1 MNIKEFFKRDNL
13 DEMQKQT
20 LLKIESRGFCLLW
33 VLLLAALTIESLLG
47 FTPREMAAEWF
58 IFMLGCAYAVISDL
72 RAGIWDRHLKAN
84 TKTNAVVSVVGG
96 VAVFVWGLIKFAE
109 FGMGVAALCAV
120 FMGACTW
127 VLCFALL
134 QLSMKAYKNATL
146 SWKTQRRTTMKTNK
160 KELTVFAL
168 CAYAIPFLMMPLLYI
183 CLQNGRDTSIFAN
196 AQMFY
201 PAAGVMLAFLLARRQ
216 GTPKRFYI
224 LHIAATA
231 LMLAMSVLSAFLP
244 QEGWLNIANFVII
257 IASVLGW
264 IFLLTEKKTKREDY
278 GLRLHGKFLT
288 AFAICAY
295 FLVVKTGMVFLSVA
309 LQGGD
314 AWAEY
319 LTYWQSSAPW
329 LMALVLVP
337 NFFLSFLP
345 FFGEEYGWRYYLTP
359 ALQSRFGARR
369 GALAVG
375 VLWGL
380 WHLPLNLF
388 FYSPDTSL
396 QSIAAQLVVCVTLGV
411 FFAFAYEKCG
421 KNIWLPVVL
430 HYLNNSMVLVWTGTA
445 DISNQIIS
453 WGDVASAAVQYA
465 IVFLPFLAAK
475 CFKKAE

>member
-1 MNIKEFFKRDNL
+1 
-13 DEMQKQT
+13 
-20 LLKIESRGFCLLW
+20 
-33 VLLLAALTIESLLG
+33 
-47 FTPREMAAEWF
+47 
-58 IFMLGCAYAVISDL
+58 
-72 RAGIWDRHLKAN
+72 
-84 TKTNAVVSVVGG
+84 
-96 VAVFVWGLIKFAE
+96 
-109 FGMGVAALCAV
+109 
-120 FMGACTW
+120 
-127 VLCFALL
+127 
-134 QLSMKAYKNATL
+134 
-146 SWKTQRRTTMKTNK
+146 MKTNK

-183 CLQNGRDTSIFAN
+183 CLQNERDTSIFAN

-288 AFAICAY
+288 ALVICVY
-295 FLVVKTGMVFLSVA
+295 FLAVKTAMVFLSMA
-309 LQGGD
+309 MQGGD
-314 AWAEY
+314 SWAEY
-319 LTYWQSSAPW
+319 LAYWRTSAPW
-329 LMALVLVP
+329 VMAVVLVP

-411 FFAFAYEKCG
+411 FFTFAYEKCG

-445 DISNQIIS
+445 DISNQIIG
-453 WGDVASAAVQYA
+453 WTDVAISAIMYGG
-465 IVFLPFLAAK
+465 VFLPFLAAK
-475 CFKKAE
+475 CYRKNK

>member
-1 MNIKEFFKRDNL
+1 
-13 DEMQKQT
+13 
-20 LLKIESRGFCLLW
+20 
-33 VLLLAALTIESLLG
+33 
-47 FTPREMAAEWF
+47 
-58 IFMLGCAYAVISDL
+58 
-72 RAGIWDRHLKAN
+72 
-84 TKTNAVVSVVGG
+84 
-96 VAVFVWGLIKFAE
+96 
-109 FGMGVAALCAV
+109 
-120 FMGACTW
+120 
-127 VLCFALL
+127 
-134 QLSMKAYKNATL
+134 
-146 SWKTQRRTTMKTNK
+146 MKTNK

-216 GTPKRFYI
+216 GTPKRLYI
-224 LHIAATA
+224 LHIAATV

-329 LMALVLVP
+329 LMAGAKLFLILPAVLWRGIR
-337 NFFLSFLP
+337 LALLP
-345 FFGEEYGWRYYLTP
+345 DASP
-359 ALQSRFGARR
+359 ARPLRRTARR
-369 GALAVG
+369 TGGRRAVG
-375 VLWGL
+375 
-380 WHLPLNLF
+380 
-388 FYSPDTSL
+388 
-396 QSIAAQLVVCVTLGV
+396 A
-411 FFAFAYEKCG
+411 
-421 KNIWLPVVL
+421 
-430 HYLNNSMVLVWTGTA
+430 
-445 DISNQIIS
+445 
-453 WGDVASAAVQYA
+453 VASAAES
-465 IVFLPFLAAK
+465 FLLQPRHLT
-475 CFKKAE
+475 AEHCRTACCLRDARCIFHLCV

>member
-1 MNIKEFFKRDNL
+1 
-13 DEMQKQT
+13 
-20 LLKIESRGFCLLW
+20 
-33 VLLLAALTIESLLG
+33 
-47 FTPREMAAEWF
+47 
-58 IFMLGCAYAVISDL
+58 
-72 RAGIWDRHLKAN
+72 
-84 TKTNAVVSVVGG
+84 
-96 VAVFVWGLIKFAE
+96 
-109 FGMGVAALCAV
+109 
-120 FMGACTW
+120 
-127 VLCFALL
+127 
-134 QLSMKAYKNATL
+134 
-146 SWKTQRRTTMKTNK
+146 MKTNK

-337 NFFLSFLP
+337 NFFLSFLLTEKKTKREDYGLRLHGKFLTAFAICAYFLVVKTGMVFLSVALQGGDAWAEYLTYWQSSAPWLMALVLVPNFFLSFLP

-359 ALQSRFGARR
+359 ALQGRFGARR

-411 FFAFAYEKCG
+411 FFTFAYEKCG

-453 WGDVASAAVQYA
+453 WTDVAISAIMYGV
-465 IVFLPFLAAK
+465 VFLPFLAAK
-475 CFKKAE
+475 CYRKNK

>member
-1 MNIKEFFKRDNL
+1 
-13 DEMQKQT
+13 
-20 LLKIESRGFCLLW
+20 
-33 VLLLAALTIESLLG
+33 
-47 FTPREMAAEWF
+47 
-58 IFMLGCAYAVISDL
+58 
-72 RAGIWDRHLKAN
+72 
-84 TKTNAVVSVVGG
+84 
-96 VAVFVWGLIKFAE
+96 
-109 FGMGVAALCAV
+109 
-120 FMGACTW
+120 
-127 VLCFALL
+127 
-134 QLSMKAYKNATL
+134 
-146 SWKTQRRTTMKTNK
+146 
-160 KELTVFAL
+160 
-168 CAYAIPFLMMPLLYI
+168 MPLLYI

-278 GLRLHGKFLT
+278 GLCLHGKFLT
-288 AFAICAY
+288 AFAICAH

-309 LQGGD
+309 LQGSD

-359 ALQSRFGARR
+359 ALQGRFGARR

-411 FFAFAYEKCG
+411 FFTFAYEKCG
-421 KNIWLPVVL
+421 KNIWLPWCCTT
-430 HYLNNSMVLVWTGTA
+430 STTA
-445 DISNQIIS
+445 WS
-453 WGDVASAAVQYA
+453 
-465 IVFLPFLAAK
+465 
-475 CFKKAE
+475 

>member
-20 LLKIESRGFCLLW
+20 LLKIESRGFWVLW
-33 VLLLAALTIESLLG
+33 VLLLAALIIESLLG
-47 FTPREMAAEWF
+47 FAPREMAAEWF
-58 IFMLGCAYAVISDL
+58 IFMLGCAYSVLSDL

-84 TKTNAVVSVVGG
+84 TKTNAAVSVVGG
-96 VAVFVWGLIKFAE
+96 AAVLVWGLIKFAE
-109 FGMGVAALCAV
+109 FGMGIAV
-120 FMGACTW
+120 LQAVIMGVCTW

-134 QLSMKAYKNATL
+134 QLSMKAYKKRHAELEN
-146 SWKTQRRTTMKTNK
+146 QRRTTMKTNK

-278 GLRLHGKFLT
+278 GLRLHGKLLT
-288 AFAICAY
+288 ALVICVY
-295 FLVVKTGMVFLSVA
+295 FLAVKTAMVFLSMA
-309 LQGGD
+309 MQGGD
-314 AWAEY
+314 SWAEY
-319 LTYWQSSAPW
+319 LAYWRTSAPW
-329 LMALVLVP
+329 VMALVLVP

-359 ALQSRFGARR
+359 ALQGRFGARR

-396 QSIAAQLVVCVTLGV
+396 QSIAAQLVACVTLGV
-411 FFAFAYEKCG
+411 FFTFAYEKCG

-445 DISNQIIS
+445 DISNQIIG

>member
-20 LLKIESRGFCLLW
+20 LLKIESCGFWALW
-33 VLLLAALTIESLLG
+33 VLLLAALIIESLLG

-72 RAGIWDRHLKAN
+72 RAGIWDRRFKPN
-84 TKTNAVVSVVGG
+84 TKTNAVVSVAGG
-96 VAVFVWGLIKFAE
+96 VAVFVWGLIKFA
-109 FGMGVAALCAV
+109 ALGAGIAV
-120 FMGACTW
+120 LQAVIMGAVPGC
-127 VLCFALL
+127 CALHCCSSSCRL
-134 QLSMKAYKNATL
+134 TKSATQN
-146 SWKTQRRTTMKTNK
+146 WKTPRRTMMKTNK
-160 KELTVFAL
+160 RELTVFAV
-168 CAYAIPFLMMPLLYI
+168 CAYAVPFLMMPLLYI
-183 CLQNGRDTSIFAN
+183 CLQNGQDTSIFAN

-201 PAAGVMLAFLLARRQ
+201 PAAGVMLAFLLARRPD
-216 GTPKRFYI
+216 TPKRFYI
-224 LHIAATA
+224 LHLLVTA
-231 LMLAMSVLSAFLP
+231 IMLIMSVLSAAAP
-244 QEGWLNIANFVII
+244 QGEWLYIANLVIV

-264 IFLLTEKKTKREDY
+264 ILLLTEKKTKREAC
-278 GLRLHGKFLT
+278 GLRLHGKLLT
-288 AFAICAY
+288 ALVICVY
-295 FLVVKTGMVFLSVA
+295 FLAVKTAMVFLSMA
-309 LQGGD
+309 MQGGD
-314 AWAEY
+314 SWAEY
-319 LTYWQSSAPW
+319 LAYWRTSAPW
-329 LMALVLVP
+329 VMAVVLVP

-359 ALQSRFGARR
+359 ALQGRFGARR

-411 FFAFAYEKCG
+411 FFTFAYEKCG

-430 HYLNNSMVLVWTGTA
+430 HYLNNNMVLVWTGTA

-453 WGDVASAAVQYA
+453 WTDVAISAIMYGV
-465 IVFLPFLAAK
+465 VFLPFLAAK
-475 CFKKAE
+475 CYRKNK

>member
-20 LLKIESRGFCLLW
+20 LLKIESCGFWALW
-33 VLLLAALTIESLLG
+33 VLLLAALIIESLLG

-58 IFMLGCAYAVISDL
+58 IFMLGSAYSVISDL

-84 TKTNAVVSVVGG
+84 TKTNAAVSVVGG
-96 VAVFVWGLIKFAE
+96 VAVFVWGLIKFAAL
-109 FGMGVAALCAV
+109 GMGIAV
-120 FMGACTW
+120 LQAVIMGVCTW

-264 IFLLTEKKTKREDY
+264 IFLLTEKRQSA
-278 GLRLHGKFLT
+278 RPAACACT
-288 AFAICAY
+288 ASC
-295 FLVVKTGMVFLSVA
+295 
-309 LQGGD
+309 
-314 AWAEY
+314 
-319 LTYWQSSAPW
+319 
-329 LMALVLVP
+329 
-337 NFFLSFLP
+337 
-345 FFGEEYGWRYYLTP
+345 
-359 ALQSRFGARR
+359 
-369 GALAVG
+369 
-375 VLWGL
+375 
-380 WHLPLNLF
+380 
-388 FYSPDTSL
+388 
-396 QSIAAQLVVCVTLGV
+396 
-411 FFAFAYEKCG
+411 
-421 KNIWLPVVL
+421 
-430 HYLNNSMVLVWTGTA
+430 
-445 DISNQIIS
+445 
-453 WGDVASAAVQYA
+453 
-465 IVFLPFLAAK
+465 
-475 CFKKAE
+475 

>member
-1 MNIKEFFKRDNL
+1 
-13 DEMQKQT
+13 
-20 LLKIESRGFCLLW
+20 
-33 VLLLAALTIESLLG
+33 
-47 FTPREMAAEWF
+47 
-58 IFMLGCAYAVISDL
+58 
-72 RAGIWDRHLKAN
+72 
-84 TKTNAVVSVVGG
+84 
-96 VAVFVWGLIKFAE
+96 
-109 FGMGVAALCAV
+109 
-120 FMGACTW
+120 
-127 VLCFALL
+127 
-134 QLSMKAYKNATL
+134 
-146 SWKTQRRTTMKTNK
+146 MKTNK

-183 CLQNGRDTSIFAN
+183 CLQNERDTSIFAN

-201 PAAGVMLAFLLARRQ
+201 PAAGVMLAFLLAKR
-216 GTPKRFYI
+216 PDMPMRFYI
-224 LHIAATA
+224 LHITATA
-231 LMLAMSVLSAFLP
+231 LMLTMSVLSAFLP

-309 LQGGD
+309 LQGGG

-359 ALQSRFGARR
+359 ALQGRFGARR

-396 QSIAAQLVVCVTLGV
+396 QSIVLQLVVCVTLGV
-411 FFAFAYEKCG
+411 FFTFAYEKCG
-421 KNIWLPVVL
+421 KNIWVPVLL
-430 HYLNNSMVLVWTGTA
+430 HYLNNNMILVWSGTA
-445 DISNQIIS
+445 DISNQIIG

-475 CFKKAE
+475 CFKKAESKMKVQKQLCTFVFCLRRIAQTSNALCRASRAVSSSCWRISREISRSLVVMSTISIPAPANAASARAATPQLVTISSPKRLILL